1 MSVFKSQASKK
12 VVKKEKVERDGAQ
25 YRKSEKEAAAI
36 VPIQVTG
43 GPSGDVIKKGNVN
56 SSGGVTL
63 QVNRFA
69 EWGRRVARTTSVD

>member
-1 MSVFKSQASKK
+1 MMSVFKSQASKK
-12 VVKKEKVERDGAQ
+12 VVKKEKVEPDGAQ

-43 GPSGDVIKKGNVN
+43 GPSGDVIKKGN

-63 QVNRFA
+63 QVNGFD
-69 EWGRRVARTTSVD
+69 EWRRRVARTTSVD